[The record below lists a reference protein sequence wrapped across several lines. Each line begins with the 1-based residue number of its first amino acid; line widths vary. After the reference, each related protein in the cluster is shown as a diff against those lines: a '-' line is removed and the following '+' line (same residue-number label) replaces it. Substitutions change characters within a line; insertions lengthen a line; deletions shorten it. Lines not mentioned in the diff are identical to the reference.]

1 MKTITNSFL
10 GQSVISIDQF
20 GSIEMVLD
28 LFMTADR
35 MGKVIDSHELYE
47 PLRGK
52 AVAILFYQPSTR
64 TFTSFHAAASRLGAY
79 VIDVQE
85 MAQYSSAAKGE
96 TLEDTM
102 RTIEQTVAADLIVL
116 RHPEDYS
123 SEIAANIVP
132 IPIINAGSGKAE
144 HPTQALLDLYTI
156 YQKFGRIDNLHVA
169 MVGDLKYGRTI
180 KSLAKLLALAGSTNR
195 LTLIAPTELAVSQ
208 DLLNELG
215 PKVTIT
221 QKQEL
226 NGTLAEA
233 DVVYMTRVQREW
245 FEKEGKLDRYEQLK
259 HKFIL
264 TRHLASLMPAD
275 SIIMH
280 PLPRVGEVMQE
291 VDDDPR
297 AYYFK
302 QMRSGLL
309 IRMALLER
317 ILCASKA

>member
-1 MKTITNSFL
+1 MDPITDSFFGKSFVSIGQITTIETIL
-10 GQSVISIDQF
+10 K
-20 GSIEMVLD
+20 
-28 LFMTADR
+28 LFQTADKMR
-35 MGKVIDSHELYE
+35 AVIENHEIYE

-64 TFTSFHAAASRLGAY
+64 TFTSFHSAASRLGAY
-79 VIDVQE
+79 VIDIQE
-85 MAQYSSAAKGE
+85 MGQYSSAVKGE

-116 RHPEDYS
+116 RHPEDFS
-123 SEIAANIVP
+123 SEIAAAIVP
-132 IPIINAGSGKAE
+132 VPIVNAGSGKAE

-180 KSLAKLLALAGSTNR
+180 KSLAKLLALAGSKNR
-195 LTLIAPTELAVSQ
+195 LTFIAPKELAAPDELLT
-208 DLLNELG
+208 DLGSNISISRKE
-215 PKVTIT
+215 
-221 QKQEL
+221 EL

-245 FEKEGKLDRYEQLK
+245 FENEGKLDRYEQLK

-264 TRHLASLMPAD
+264 TRHLTSLMPEA

-280 PLPRVGEVMQE
+280 PLPRVGEIMQE
-291 VDDDPR
+291 VDDDHR

-302 QMRSGLL
+302 QMRSGLYV
-309 IRMALLER
+309 RMALLAS
-317 ILCASKA
+317 ILIKEV

>member
-1 MKTITNSFL
+1 MLIKNSFFGKSL
-10 GQSVISIDQF
+10 TSIGQITSIETVIDLFTTADKMRSVIQN
-20 GSIEMVLD
+20 
-28 LFMTADR
+28 
-35 MGKVIDSHELYE
+35 HELYE

-64 TFTSFHAAASRLGAY
+64 TFTSFHAAATRLGAY
-79 VIDVQE
+79 VIGIQE
-85 MAQYSSAAKGE
+85 MNQYSSAAKGE

-123 SEIAANIVP
+123 SEIASAVVP
-132 IPIINAGSGKAE
+132 IPIVNAGSGKTE

-180 KSLAKLLALAGSTNR
+180 KSLAKLLALAGTKNR
-195 LTLIAPTELAVSQ
+195 LTFVAPKELAAPN
-208 DLLNELG
+208 DLMAELDSR
-215 PKVTIT
+215 IAIAH
-221 QKQEL
+221 QEEI

-245 FEKEGKLDRYEQLK
+245 FEKEGKLDQYEQLK

-264 TRHLASLMPAD
+264 TRHLASLMPET

-280 PLPRVGEVMQE
+280 PLPRVGEINQE

-302 QMRSGLL
+302 QMRSGLYV
-309 IRMALLER
+309 RMALLAR
-317 ILCASKA
+317 ILCKEI